1 MKITLV
7 FLSLIFFIRCDII
20 EETNW
25 SFLPPVKNE
34 WESVN
39 TFGGSKEDIAN
50 AIILTK
56 DGGFAIIGNT
66 KSTDGDFYFKKREGS
81 DVFLMKFNNLSELQ
95 WIKTYGGS
103 DDDRGHGL
111 VQLPDGGYALV
122 GYSKSNDGD
131 ASENKGQHDNWVIRT
146 DIKGELLWEKSFG
159 FLGHDH
165 AYNIIKT
172 NDGALF
178 FNGFLDV
185 TASNGL
191 GQNKIYSKSSSRHG
205 VGEFWAH
212 KIDFEGNIL
221 WRNYYGGTNNDRSYD
236 AIETSAGDFILVGTS
251 ESQDQDIKNSI
262 GGYDIWV
269 IKIDKNGKLIWEKS
283 IGGTEY
289 DSGKSV
295 IELPSGDILILGN
308 SFSTNGDIVN
318 ALGSSDIVLSKI
330 STNGEVKEV
339 KNIGTSAFETANS
352 FIRRPDGT
360 LAIVGH
366 SNSESN
372 ISDYQK
378 IGNDIVLFYTLENG
392 AIIKRNNLGN
402 IGLDSGNDLVYDH
415 NGRLIVV
422 GSMEN
427 ISEETVKRDS
437 NKNIFVAT
445 WH

>member
-1 MKITLV
+1 M
-7 FLSLIFFIRCDII
+7 
-20 EETNW
+20 
-25 SFLPPVKNE
+25 
-34 WESVN
+34 
-39 TFGGSKEDIAN
+39 
-50 AIILTK
+50 
-56 DGGFAIIGNT
+56 
-66 KSTDGDFYFKKREGS
+66 
-81 DVFLMKFNNLSELQ
+81 
-95 WIKTYGGS
+95 
-103 DDDRGHGL
+103 
-111 VQLPDGGYALV
+111 
-122 GYSKSNDGD
+122 
-131 ASENKGQHDNWVIRT
+131 
-146 DIKGELLWEKSFG
+146 
-159 FLGHDH
+159 
-165 AYNIIKT
+165 
-172 NDGALF
+172 
-178 FNGFLDV
+178 
-185 TASNGL
+185 
-191 GQNKIYSKSSSRHG
+191 
-205 VGEFWAH
+205 
-212 KIDFEGNIL
+212 
-221 WRNYYGGTNNDRSYD
+221 
-236 AIETSAGDFILVGTS
+236 VGTS

-289 DSGKSV
+289 DSGTSV
-295 IELPSGDILILGN
+295 IELPSGDFLILGN

-422 GSMEN
+422 GSIEN
-427 ISEETVKRDS
+427 ISGGTLKRES